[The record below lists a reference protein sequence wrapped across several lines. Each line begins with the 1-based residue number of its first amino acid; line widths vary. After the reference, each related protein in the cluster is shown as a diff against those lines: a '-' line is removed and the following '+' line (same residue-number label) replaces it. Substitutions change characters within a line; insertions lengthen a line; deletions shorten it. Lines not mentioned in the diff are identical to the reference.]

1 MTNMI
6 YVILK
11 NKDLQSLH
19 CYSIK
24 ILNIS
29 HGSWISLKS
38 PCLECSYLPKM
49 GKKPTACAWG
59 LHFLPFHGWGGR
71 LLTVAK
77 IPAQASK
84 LSGWLAELAPSNPL
98 SSPADWAFY
107 QVFPKDSGTWGP
119 LLTLPYWLHLNSQ
132 TQPSHRSPN
141 TTHLWLPISPKSEA
155 KITIN
160 HPL

>member
-11 NKDLQSLH
+11 SKDLQSLH

-49 GKKPTACAWG
+49 GKKPTAWAWS
-59 LHFLPFHGWGGR
+59 LHFLPFHGGGGR

-98 SSPADWAFY
+98 PSPADWAFY
-107 QVFPKDSGTWGP
+107 QVFPKESGRYLRP
-119 LLTLPYWLHLNSQ
+119 SADPPILTTLE
-132 TQPSHRSPN
+132 QPSHCSPN
-141 TTHLWLPISPKSEA
+141 TTQLWLPISPKYEA